1 MANDHL
7 QINKGDELSKSKDKP
22 AKHRWLRCLA
32 VALVALVVV
41 CCVAFALYV
50 SDCYHADDE
59 AFAAVE
65 AGQAIATDVT
75 TDEGADKQS
84 QVPVV

>member
-7 QINKGDELSKSKDKP
+7 QANGDFELFESKGKP
-22 AKHRWLRCLA
+22 AKRRWLRRLIAVLA
-32 VALVALVVV
+32 VLVAV

-84 QVPVV
+84 QVPMV